1 MKLLHR
7 YIITEFVKFL
17 VITSMAFIS
26 IFMLVEFIDKIGD
39 ITGKNVPITDSVA
52 YFIFKIPYIFTMI
65 SPIAVLLSVV
75 LSLGILTR
83 RSEITAIKAGGVGLP
98 GLVIPLLIC
107 GALLSVGSIFINEV
121 ISPITNKR
129 AYNIEMK
136 WLGKKPQGMFNR
148 EGLWIRSPEGIYNI
162 MKLNFSDNT
171 MTGVTLNRLSNDFK
185 ATGSIKAASARWVE
199 NRWVAEG
206 AREFVITDRGSIK
219 EVTQEKIELPLKMNP
234 DDFSSIKA
242 SHENMNILE
251 LKRYIS
257 KLKEEGYNATS
268 YIVNM
273 YGKISFPIVNFLMV
287 LIGIPFA
294 LKEGRRNSIADSV
307 AMSIAIGFSFWVIFE
322 VSRSLGHSGVVP
334 PIIAAAFT
342 DVLFLA
348 IGVYLFG
355 SIRQ

>member
-1 MKLLHR
+1 MKLLHK
-7 YIITEFVKFL
+7 YIVTEFIKLLIITL
-17 VITSMAFIS
+17 SAFIS
-26 IFMLVEFIDKIGD
+26 IFILIDFMEKVGD
-39 ITGKNVPITDSVA
+39 MVGKGVPVMDCFA
-52 YFIFKIPYIFTMI
+52 YFLFKIPYIFSMI

-75 LSLGILTR
+75 LSIGILTR
-83 RSEITAIKAGGVGLP
+83 RQEITAIKAGGVGIS
-98 GLVIPLLIC
+98 GVVMPLLIC

-121 ISPITNKR
+121 ISPITNRR
-129 AYNIEMK
+129 AFNIEMK

-162 MKLNFSDNT
+162 MKINFSDNT
-171 MTGVTLNRLSNDFK
+171 MTGVTLNRLSDDFK
-185 ATGSIKAASARWVE
+185 ATGTIKAKSVKWVKDK
-199 NRWVAEG
+199 WVAEG
-206 AREFVITDRGSIK
+206 AREFFITDRGSIK
-219 EVTQEKIELPLKMNP
+219 VGKQGNIELPLKMNP

-242 SHENMNILE
+242 SHENMNIWE

-268 YIVNM
+268 YTVNM
-273 YGKISFPIVNFLMV
+273 YSKISFPIVNFLMV

-307 AMSIAIGFSFWVIFE
+307 AMSVAIGFSFWVIFE
-322 VSRSLGHSGVVP
+322 VSRSLGHSGVIP
-334 PIIAAAFT
+334 PIVAAAFT

-348 IGVYLFG
+348 IGAYLFG

>member
-7 YIITEFVKFL
+7 YIITEFIKLL
-17 VITSMAFIS
+17 VITTIAFIS

-39 ITGKNVPITDSVA
+39 MAGKNVPITESVA
-52 YFIFKIPYIFTMI
+52 YFIYKIPYIFTMT

-83 RSEITAIKAGGVGLP
+83 RYEITAIKAGGIGLS
-98 GLVIPLLIC
+98 GVVMPLLIC

-121 ISPITNKR
+121 ISPVANRR
-129 AYNIEMK
+129 AFNIEMK

-162 MKLNFSDNT
+162 MKLNFNDNT
-171 MTGVTLNRLSNDFK
+171 MTGVTLNRISRDFK
-185 ATGSIKAASARWVE
+185 ATGRIKAKSAKWVE
-199 NRWVAEG
+199 DRWVAEE

-219 EVTQEKIELPLKMNP
+219 EGKPGKIELPLKMSP

-273 YGKISFPIVNFLMV
+273 YGKISFPIVNFLMI

-307 AMSIAIGFSFWVIFE
+307 AMSVAIGFSFWVIFE

>member
-7 YIITEFVKFL
+7 YIVTEFIKFL
-17 VITSMAFIS
+17 VITLSAFIS
-26 IFMLVEFIDKIGD
+26 IFILIEFIEKVGD
-39 ITGKNVPITDSVA
+39 MVGKGVPVMDSIA
-52 YFIFKIPYIFTMI
+52 YFLFKIPYIFSMI

-75 LSLGILTR
+75 LSIGILTR
-83 RSEITAIKAGGVGLP
+83 RSEITAIKAGGVGIS
-98 GLVIPLLIC
+98 GVVMPLLIC

-129 AYNIEMK
+129 AFNIEMK

-171 MTGVTLNRLSNDFK
+171 MTGVTLNRLSDDFK
-185 ATGSIKAASARWVE
+185 ATGTIKAKSARWVE
-199 NRWVAEG
+199 DRWVAEE
-206 AREFVITDRGSIK
+206 AREFIITDRGSIK
-219 EVTQEKIELPLKMNP
+219 EGPPGKIELPLKMSP

-268 YIVNM
+268 YTVNM
-273 YGKISFPIVNFLMV
+273 YGKISFPMVNFLMV

-307 AMSIAIGFSFWVIFE
+307 AMSVAIGFSFWVIFE
-322 VSRSLGHSGVVP
+322 VSRSLGHSGVIP
-334 PIIAAAFT
+334 PIIAAAFP
-342 DVLFLA
+342 DILFLA
-348 IGVYLFG
+348 IGAYLYG